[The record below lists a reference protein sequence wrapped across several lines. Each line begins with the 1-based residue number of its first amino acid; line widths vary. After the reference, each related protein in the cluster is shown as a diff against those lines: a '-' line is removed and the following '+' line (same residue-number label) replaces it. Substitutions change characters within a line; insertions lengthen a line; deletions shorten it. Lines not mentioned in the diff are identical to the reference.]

1 MTHTKKSFFS
11 LAVLLFFILSSCATT
26 ELTAVWE
33 NPGFQGR
40 IAKIAII
47 GAFQSKVNRNIFE
60 DEFVGRLSDLGLDA
74 VAGYTIIPF
83 EKVGETDYVMS
94 RIMASD
100 SDAVLETRLID
111 RKTEQTYVREQV
123 HYFPDYYNDWRHY
136 HRYIYSPGY
145 IVNTEYAYAETNI
158 YSLPDRR
165 LVWSARSKT
174 QITDSDE
181 NLIRSFVRTIVDRLS
196 KNGLLAY

>member
-1 MTHTKKSFFS
+1 MTRTKKRFFC
-11 LAVLLFFILSSCATT
+11 LAALLFFIFSSCATT

-33 NPGFQGR
+33 NPGFHGK
-40 IAKIAII
+40 IGKIAII
-47 GAFQSKVNRNIFE
+47 GAFQSKANRNIFE
-60 DEFVGRLSDLGLDA
+60 DEFVERLSALGLDA

-83 EKVGETDYVMS
+83 EKVGDTDYVMS
-94 RIMASD
+94 RIMENGT
-100 SDAVLETRLID
+100 DAVLETRLID

-158 YSLPDRR
+158 YSLPDRK
-165 LVWSARSKT
+165 LIWSARSKT

-181 NLIRSFVRTIVDRLS
+181 NLIRSFVQTIVDRLS
-196 KNGLLAY
+196 KNGLLVY